1 MSPHRVFALFRRVTL
16 EIVRDRPSLALLFI
30 APLVMSGLITFI
42 IREGDSPTIDAVLVN
57 EAGLPGTLVAAQL
70 GTALADIGGSLEVL
84 ADEAT
89 ARTAV
94 EEGHASIAIV
104 LPAGLAPGEAASDAA
119 RSLTLITNGLDPLG
133 EATQVG
139 LLQRTIVAS
148 SSAITGTRMPSI
160 THVTVYGAPSTDPI
174 GRFAPAIVGFFAYF
188 FVYLLTGV
196 SFLRERTG
204 GTLERLMATP
214 VARGEIVI
222 GYSLGFGLMATVQM
236 VVLLL
241 WVLATVRIPAI
252 GPLPELAVGLG
263 VASAGSAVFAFLVVL
278 LLAIGAVSL
287 GILVSTFARTE
298 LQVIQSIPL
307 VLVPQF
313 LLSGVLF
320 PTSSLPEIL
329 QPLVV
334 IMPVRYAV
342 DGLRHVFVAGADLGS
357 SALLVDLLI
366 LGAFAAIFATLAS
379 LTIRRE
385 VA

>member
-1 MSPHRVFALFRRVTL
+1 MSFHRTLALFRRVTL

-42 IREGDSPTIDAVLVN
+42 IREGDSPTIDVVVVN
-57 EAGLPGTLVAAQL
+57 QAGLPGTLVAEEL
-70 GTALADIGGSLEVL
+70 GTGIESEGGSLKVV
-84 ADEAT
+84 ADEAA
-89 ARTAV
+89 ARSAV
-94 EEGHASIAIV
+94 EAGRATIGII
-104 LPAGLAPGEAASDAA
+104 LPGDLGSGDAP
-119 RSLTLITNGLDPLG
+119 SLTLITNGLDPLG
-133 EATQVG
+133 EITQIG
-139 LLQRTIVAS
+139 QLQRRIMTAT
-148 SSAITGTRMPSI
+148 SAITGKAAPSI
-160 THVTVYGAPSTDPI
+160 DHITVYGVPSRDPI

-236 VVLLL
+236 IVLLT
-241 WVLATVRIPAI
+241 WVLVSLRIPAI
-252 GPLPELAVGLG
+252 GPLPELHVGLG
-263 VASAGSAVFAFLVVL
+263 VESAGSAVFAFLVVL

-307 VLVPQF
+307 ILVPQF

-320 PTSSLPEIL
+320 PTSSLPEVL
-329 QPLVV
+329 QPLVL

-342 DGLRHVFVAGADLGS
+342 DGLRRVFVAGADLAS
-357 SALLVDLLI
+357 SALLFDLLV
-366 LGAFAAIFATLAS
+366 LAGFAAVFATLAS

>member
-1 MSPHRVFALFRRVTL
+1 MSLHRIVALFRRVTL

-42 IREGDSPTIDAVLVN
+42 IREGDTPTVHAVLVN

-70 GTALADIGGSLEVL
+70 GAALEEEGGSFGIL
-84 ADEAT
+84 ADEAA
-89 ARTAV
+89 ARSAV
-94 EEGHASIAIV
+94 ERGDASIAVV
-104 LPAGLAPGEAASDAA
+104 LPAGLGTDAA
-119 RSLTLITNGLDPLG
+119 QLTLITDGLDPLG

-139 LLQRTIVAS
+139 RLQRTIMAS
-148 SSAITGTRMPSI
+148 AAAASGGSLPTIR
-160 THVTVYGAPSTDPI
+160 HLTVYGAPSDDPI

-214 VARGEIVI
+214 VARSEIVI
-222 GYSLGFGLMATVQM
+222 GYSLGFGLMAALQM
-236 VVLLL
+236 IVLLT
-241 WVLATVRIPAI
+241 WVLVSVRVPAL
-252 GPLPELAVGLG
+252 GPLPEIAVGLG
-263 VASAGSAVFAFLVVL
+263 VASAGSAIYAFLVVL
-278 LLAIGAVSL
+278 LLALGAVSL

-307 VLVPQF
+307 ILVPQF

-342 DGLRHVFVAGADLGS
+342 DGLRQVFVAGADLTS
-357 SALLVDLLI
+357 AALLANLLV
-366 LGAFAAIFATLAS
+366 LGVFAVVFATLAS
-379 LTIRRE
+379 LIIRRE

>member
-1 MSPHRVFALFRRVTL
+1 VSFHRTLALFRRVTL

-42 IREGDSPTIDAVLVN
+42 IREGDSPTIDVVVVN
-57 EAGLPGTLVAAQL
+57 QAGLPGTLVAEEL
-70 GTALADIGGSLEVL
+70 GTGIESEGGSLKVV
-84 ADEAT
+84 ADEAA
-89 ARTAV
+89 ARSAV
-94 EEGHASIAIV
+94 EAGRATIGII
-104 LPAGLAPGEAASDAA
+104 LPGDLGSGDAP
-119 RSLTLITNGLDPLG
+119 SLTLITNGLDPLG
-133 EATQVG
+133 EITQIG
-139 LLQRTIVAS
+139 QLQRRIMTAT
-148 SSAITGTRMPSI
+148 SAITGKAAPSI
-160 THVTVYGAPSTDPI
+160 DHITVYGVPSRDPI

-236 VVLLL
+236 IVLLT
-241 WVLATVRIPAI
+241 WVLVSLRIPAI
-252 GPLPELAVGLG
+252 GPLPELHVGLG
-263 VASAGSAVFAFLVVL
+263 VESAGSAVFAFLVVL

-307 VLVPQF
+307 ILVPQF

-320 PTSSLPEIL
+320 PTSSLPEVL
-329 QPLVV
+329 QPLVL

-342 DGLRHVFVAGADLGS
+342 DGLRRVFVAGADLAS
-357 SALLVDLLI
+357 SALLFDLLV
-366 LGAFAAIFATLAS
+366 LAGFAAVFATLAS

>member
-1 MSPHRVFALFRRVTL
+1 VSLHRIVALFRRVTL

-42 IREGDSPTIDAVLVN
+42 IREGDTPTVHAVLVN

-70 GTALADIGGSLEVL
+70 GAALEEEGGSFGIL
-84 ADEAT
+84 ADEAA
-89 ARTAV
+89 ARSAV
-94 EEGHASIAIV
+94 ERGDASIAVV
-104 LPAGLAPGEAASDAA
+104 LPAGLGTDAA
-119 RSLTLITNGLDPLG
+119 QLTLITDGLDPLG

-139 LLQRTIVAS
+139 RLQRTIMAS
-148 SSAITGTRMPSI
+148 AAAASGGSLPTIR
-160 THVTVYGAPSTDPI
+160 HLTVYGAPSDDPI

-214 VARGEIVI
+214 VARSEIVI
-222 GYSLGFGLMATVQM
+222 GYSLGFGLMAALQM
-236 VVLLL
+236 IVLLT
-241 WVLATVRIPAI
+241 WVLVSVRVPAL
-252 GPLPELAVGLG
+252 GPLPEIAVGLG
-263 VASAGSAVFAFLVVL
+263 VASAGSAIYAFLVVL
-278 LLAIGAVSL
+278 LLALGAVSL

-307 VLVPQF
+307 ILVPQF

-329 QPLVV
+329 QPLVL

-342 DGLRHVFVAGADLGS
+342 DGLRQVFVAGADLGS
-357 SALLVDLLI
+357 AALLANLLI
-366 LGAFAAIFATLAS
+366 LGVFAAVFATLAS
-379 LTIRRE
+379 LIIRRE

>member
-1 MSPHRVFALFRRVTL
+1 VSLHRIAALFRRVTL
-16 EIVRDRPSLALLFI
+16 EVLRDRPSLALLFV

-42 IREGDSPTIDAVLVN
+42 IREGATPTVDAVIVN
-57 EAGLPGTLVAAQL
+57 QAGLPGTLVAARL
-70 GTALADIGGSLEVL
+70 GSVVTDGGGSIEIVEDQ
-84 ADEAT
+84 AA
-89 ARTAV
+89 ARAAV
-94 EEGHASIAIV
+94 ERGSASIALV
-104 LPAGLAPGEAASDAA
+104 LPAELATGVTPE
-119 RSLTLITNGLDPLG
+119 LTLITDGLDPLG

-139 LLQRTIVAS
+139 QLQRAILSGAAAVSGGSLPTI
-148 SSAITGTRMPSI
+148 R
-160 THVTVYGAPSTDPI
+160 HLTVYGEPSADPI
-174 GRFAPAIVGFFAYF
+174 NRFAPAIVGFFAYF

-222 GYSLGFGLMATVQM
+222 GYSLGFGLMATLQM
-236 VVLLL
+236 IVLLA
-241 WVLATVRIPAI
+241 WVLLSLRVSGM
-252 GPLPELAVGLG
+252 GPLPAFSIGLG
-263 VASAGSAVFAFLVVL
+263 VESAGSAAYAFLVVL
-278 LLAIGAVSL
+278 LLALGAVSL

-320 PTSSLPEIL
+320 PTSSLPPVL
-329 QPLVV
+329 QPLAV

-342 DGLRHVFVAGADLGS
+342 DGLRHVFVAGADVTS
-357 SALLVDLLI
+357 SALLWNLLV
-366 LGAFAAIFATLAS
+366 LGLFAGLFATLAS
-379 LTIRRE
+379 LVIRRE